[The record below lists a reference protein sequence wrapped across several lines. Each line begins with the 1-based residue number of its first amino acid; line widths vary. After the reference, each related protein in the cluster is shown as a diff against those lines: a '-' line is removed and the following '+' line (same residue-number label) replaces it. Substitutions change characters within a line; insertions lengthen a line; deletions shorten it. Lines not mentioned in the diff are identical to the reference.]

1 MRSLRVAI
9 RLLARQPLFAFTAI
23 ASIAVGIGAN
33 TAIFTAVN
41 QLLLARPGGVTD
53 HHRIVDIGR
62 TRNGEG
68 FDTVGYQTYLDVRDR
83 AAGFAGV
90 VGYTLEPEPLS
101 LAADGGAERIFGQQ
115 VSGNFFE
122 VLGVQ
127 PHLGRL
133 LQPDDA
139 RLGVKSPLVV
149 LGHAIWVARFH
160 ADPAIVGRTVT
171 INGEPFA
178 VVGVAD
184 PAFRGTSVLAPDV
197 WVPFTAMAPGLADDE
212 LLRSRRSV
220 FMVMMGRLENDGSID
235 RAQSGLDA
243 VMAQLVKEHPEAYAN
258 LGLVAK
264 PAARFPGFSGVVAG
278 FMTVLMTLVGLV
290 LLIACVNLA
299 GMQLA
304 RATGRSREIAVR
316 LALGASRRQLIGQ
329 LLLESLLLCAAG
341 GAIGYVLGRWMLQA
355 LWGLIPPMPFPLA
368 IDFAP
373 DGRVLLFTAGISLAA
388 GLLTGLAPALQ
399 STKPALVPA
408 LKDDA
413 RAPAR
418 MRLRHFFVGGQ
429 LALSIV
435 LLLAALLLLRA
446 FKSAV
451 DVDPGFE
458 PRDLVVASLNLRIAG
473 YTDDTAQPFY
483 RQMLDEARAIPGV
496 IDAALAVQT
505 PLEGSSF
512 GMGPVHVPELSRE
525 EQFRTDWNIVTPEF
539 FRTLRMPI
547 VQGRGFT
554 DADREGAQRV
564 AIVNERFAAR
574 AWPGEDPIGRRLVLD
589 SGDVQ
594 VVGIVRDARLRIIG
608 DPPAPYIFV
617 PFYQQ
622 AHLRATVFVRH
633 DPSIAAAAIVP
644 PLREAVR
651 RTNPYLPVVSTR
663 DMAEVAAFGLIPQR
677 LAATLAGTLGAAGLM
692 LAALGLYGLMA
703 YAVASRTREIGIRQ
717 ALGADPRRVIGMFVR
732 QGMKVALIG
741 SSVGIVL
748 GLGVAFAI
756 QGLLFGVSPVDPIA
770 LAATVTAM
778 LTVGLAASYLPA
790 RRAAAVTPLAALR
803 SE

>member
-1 MRSLRVAI
+1 MRNLRVAI

-41 QLLLARPGGVTD
+41 QLLLARPGGVAN

-62 TRNGEG
+62 TRNGDG

-90 VGYTLEPEPLS
+90 AGYTLGPRPLS
-101 LAADGGAERIFGQQ
+101 LARENSAERIFGQQ
-115 VSGNFFE
+115 VSDNFFD
-122 VLGVQ
+122 VLGVR
-127 PHLGRL
+127 PHLGRMF
-133 LQPDDA
+133 QPGDD
-139 RLGVKSPLVV
+139 RLGVPNRIVV
-149 LGHAIWVARFH
+149 LGHAIWSTRFQS
-160 ADPAIVGRTVT
+160 DPAIVGTVLT
-171 INGEPFA
+171 LNGEPFE

-184 PAFRGTSVLAPDV
+184 PAFRATSVIAPDV
-197 WVPFTAMAPGLADDE
+197 WVPLTAMAPGLADDE

-220 FMVMMGRLENDGSID
+220 WMVMLGRLEDGGAIA
-235 RAQSGLDA
+235 RAQAGLDA
-243 VMAQLVKEHPEAYAN
+243 VMTQLQSEHPEAYAS
-258 LGLVAK
+258 LGLLAR
-264 PAARFPGFSGVVAG
+264 PASRWPGLSGLVGG
-278 FMTVLMTLVGLV
+278 FMSVLMSLVALV

-304 RATGRSREIAVR
+304 RATARSREIAVR
-316 LALGASRRQLIGQ
+316 LALGASRRQIAGQ
-329 LLLESLLLCAAG
+329 LLIESLLLCAVG
-341 GAIGYVLGRWMLQA
+341 GAIGFVLGRWMLQG
-355 LWGLIPPMPFPLA
+355 LWSLIPPLPVPLA
-368 IDFAP
+368 IDFTP
-373 DGRVLLFTAGISLAA
+373 DMRVLLFTAGISLAA

-418 MRLRHFFVGGQ
+418 MRLRHLFVGGQ

-451 DVDPGFE
+451 DIDPGFE
-458 PRDLVVASLNLRIAG
+458 PAGVVAAALDLSIAG
-473 YTDDTAQPFY
+473 YTTRTAQPFY
-483 RQMLDEARAIPGV
+483 RAMLDEARAIPGAV
-496 IDAALAVQT
+496 DAALAVQT

-512 GMGPVHVPELSRE
+512 GMGQVRVPELSEE
-525 EQFRTDWNIVTPEF
+525 EQLSPDWNIVSPDF

-547 VQGRGFT
+547 VAGRPFT
-554 DADREGAQRV
+554 EADRDGAARV
-564 AIVNERFAAR
+564 AIVNERFAER
-574 AWPGEDPIGRRLVLD
+574 AWPGQDPIGRR
-589 SGDVQ
+589 
-594 VVGIVRDARLRIIG
+594 VVTDRGELRIVGVVRDARLRIIG
-608 DPPAPYIFV
+608 DPPEPYFFV
-617 PFYQQ
+617 PLYQQ
-622 AHLRATVFVRH
+622 PFLRTVLFVRH
-633 DPSIAAAAIVP
+633 DPSMAPPAIIP

-651 RTNPYLPVVSTR
+651 RTNPYLPVVSTM

-677 LAATLAGTLGAAGLM
+677 LAATLAGTLGAAGLL

-717 ALGADPRRVIGMFVR
+717 ALGADPRRVIRMFVR
-732 QGMKVALIG
+732 QGMKLALIG
-741 SSVGIVL
+741 STVGIVL

-770 LAATVTAM
+770 LAATVATM
-778 LTVGLAASYLPA
+778 LAVGLAASYLPA

-803 SE
+803 AE